1 MHVRVGVMILG
12 CWMVANQLAVSQE
25 AAMGHPAEATLN
37 AYVEA
42 FNQGNAEA
50 MAACWSEQGVLTS
63 RGVGGE
69 IKGREALQNEFA
81 ALLAEYPG
89 LKMEVVL
96 GPAQVISP
104 SVVTQAG
111 QTNLTGPNDS
121 RTGQEFDVVYVQVGD
136 RWMIDRVTEM
146 GQESVESPKSHLEP
160 LNWLLGNWSQE
171 GSDAGM
177 TVNCRWTRN
186 NSFMVRT
193 FASGDGEFS
202 GFQLIGWDAAEERIR
217 SWAFDSNGGFAEGSW
232 RQKGD
237 DLWVIDTKATL
248 PDGALGAATTVFK
261 RLDDDRIS
269 FQRSNQ
275 VVDGEI
281 LPNLDAVVLVK
292 STDEQE

>member
-1 MHVRVGVMILG
+1 MHVRVGFMLLG
-12 CWMVANQLAVSQE
+12 CWMAAGQLAVAQE
-25 AAMGHPAEATLN
+25 PSKAHPAEASLH
-37 AYVEA
+37 AYVTA

-69 IKGREALQNEFA
+69 IKGREALQKEFA
-81 ALLAEYPG
+81 ALLTEYPG
-89 LKMEVVL
+89 LQMEVVL

-121 RTGQEFDVVYVQVGD
+121 RMGHEFDVVYVQAGD
-136 RWMIDRVTEM
+136 QWMIDRVTEM
-146 GQESVESPKSHLEP
+146 GQESPESPKTHLEP
-160 LNWLLGNWSQE
+160 LNWLLGNWTQE
-171 GSDAGM
+171 GSEAGI

-186 NSFMVRT
+186 ESFMVRT
-193 FASGDGEFS
+193 FASGDGELS
-202 GFQLIGWDAAEERIR
+202 GFQLIGWDAAEKRIR
-217 SWAFDSNGGFAEGSW
+217 SWAFDSSGGFAEGNW
-232 RQKGD
+232 RQKGE

-261 RLDDDRIS
+261 KLDGDRIS
-269 FQRSNQ
+269 FARSNQ
-275 VVDGEI
+275 VIDGEI

-292 STDEQE
+292 SPDNQE